1 MTTSLRTRPLLG
13 ALLLGALLGSA
24 QAAPVA
30 LRAALSG
37 EDAPA
42 VPATVTLLGARG
54 EQTVTL
60 PEGGAVLDLPP
71 GEFRVTVA
79 GGATL
84 LTPSFTVTER
94 GADVTLRV
102 QPDVTVRAQLPATA
116 APGETVTARVTLS
129 SAYSAPLTLTPDL
142 ALSPGLLL
150 LRRVNLTRTLAP
162 GQTVT
167 LEVPLLV
174 GAAEDLGLS
183 VNIRGLSARADATL
197 LGRAPARAQVDLD
210 DPELPGEA
218 EDTAAAAGTGV
229 RRLTVRNVGGED
241 GVFPVQVQ
249 AQGVRD
255 ARVLRGGQPLGGAT
269 LSVAAG
275 QEVQLDVAGEAT
287 GPGAQLTVTVGGV
300 ATRVPLAAPD
310 ATLLGTLS
318 VTPADPLP
326 GETVT
331 VTLRL
336 DNRGGAPVSG
346 PLRVQAPAWL
356 TLDGPSGDSVTV
368 PEGTSE
374 LNWTA
379 RVPFGPADRALV
391 SVEGGGPLA
400 ALRDARTVTRQLL
413 TVQAGV
419 DPDVAVAGSDGLLP
433 LLVRNP
439 TGRPVTVRLQ
449 VDAQAPA
456 DSGPA
461 AELELEPHAAA
472 VTNVSVQSLEAG
484 TASVTVTPLI
494 AGVVAGAPQPG
505 GVTFAAVTQAQRRST
520 LRLPFDIRGLTT
532 GSVLAA
538 HLPPEGARFVPGSAA
553 LLGARRVALPDPRVG
568 SDGRL
573 HWTLPEGVRQ
583 GALVY
588 DALHSDALD
597 APQPLDLTARVGERD
612 LPLAGQLRSE
622 DAARAAPLQVSER
635 DGLIRFPRDGTVL
648 PDGGRSDVTL
658 EGPAGVPVRLT
669 VNGEEV
675 PDERIGEA
683 GRAFDRERRVYVGLP
698 MQVGVNVIEVSY
710 GALSDR
716 VQVFVPGAATQLDLS
731 LEGGT
736 VADGSRPVAL
746 LVRSL
751 DAQGRPSGEGLVTL
765 STSLEPLD
773 PDADPGAPGYQVTL
787 RGGVARVRLEAV
799 SSAQTLEA
807 EALLGQLRARAALFV
822 PVPQLSSASYQASA
836 GLTYSAR
843 GGLRAQLS
851 ARGYAEV
858 PAWQGQLQ
866 VAADTG
872 QLPGVDS
879 VATAERRYALTGSGT
894 EARSALSSD
903 LGFAFRFE
911 RQELSAGYYA
921 GPLNLP
927 GLSGLPTASAL
938 RVTTRERG
946 VSLFAVAARLP
957 GGTVTDT
964 FEPDGGRRF
973 TLRAQPLAGTERVVL
988 RGAADQVLTAG
999 RDYTLDPVTGDLTLA
1014 RTPSLFGPNF
1024 ERQTLVVTYA
1034 PVGEAGVR
1042 LGAGVG
1048 ASVQRGGWTLGGSV
1062 AVLGTQP
1069 AFGVQ
1074 ARYVR
1079 PGTEFGVAFTR
1090 GPDSPEGRLSVA
1102 GSVQRGP
1109 LTGAL
1114 SVGGSGDLRVTLAGT
1129 AELAYRPGPFGVKLS
1144 GRVQG
1149 GTLWTAAQGEWRPAQ
1164 GVTLSA
1170 GPEVR
1175 WGAQGTALNALL
1187 GVSVTRG
1194 NVSADLTHA
1203 QPLLGG
1209 DDPLTRL
1216 GVSYALSATTA
1227 VTARV
1232 QRGGPDGALSG
1243 EVGVSQ
1249 KLGSSNLNV
1258 TYQLPGVSGQ
1268 SSRARFGVNTPLV
1281 FSPNLSATLSASLL
1295 RDLERGVNTA
1305 GAGFTVN
1312 YRRAGLSG
1320 TLGVDGTR
1328 GEGGARVT
1336 VRGGLS
1342 GTVKSHV
1349 LSVDGSLQVLPE
1361 LGGQVNVSH
1370 AWRSDRVALLQYH
1383 RFSSLGADPTLEG
1396 EVALNVDVPP
1406 AGGRLGL
1413 TLQPSV
1419 AYQLP
1424 TRRREDLTGQLG
1436 LSVTVPLDG
1445 RFSVG
1450 VSGFLIGQPGR
1461 EQYAATLGAD
1471 VRVRV
1476 NENLRVVGGYTL
1488 NVAGADLAGLT
1499 PGAGGGFFVR
1509 ADLFGGR

>member
-1 MTTSLRTRPLLG
+1 MTTSFRMSPRLG
-13 ALLLGALLGSA
+13 ALLLGAMLGLA

-42 VPATVTLLGARG
+42 VPATVTLLGDRG
-54 EQTVTL
+54 EQTVML

-129 SAYSAPLTLTPDL
+129 SAYGAPLTLTPEL
-142 ALSPGLLL
+142 SLSPGLLL

-183 VNIRGLSARADATL
+183 VNIRGLNARADATL
-197 LGRAPARAQVDLD
+197 LGRAPARAQVDLE
-210 DPELPGEA
+210 DPEAADDAGA
-218 EDTAAAAGTGV
+218 AIRTAGRT
-229 RRLTVRNVGGED
+229 LTVRNVGGED

-255 ARVLRGGQPLGGAT
+255 ARVMRGGQPLGGAT
-269 LSVAAG
+269 LGVAAG
-275 QEVQLDVAGEAT
+275 QEVRLDLAGEAT

-300 ATRVPLAAPD
+300 PTRVPLAAPD
-310 ATLLGTLS
+310 APLLGTLS

-336 DNRGGAPVSG
+336 DNRSGAPVSG
-346 PLRVQAPAWL
+346 PLRVQAPTWL
-356 TLDGPSGDSVTV
+356 TLDGPPGDSVTV

-374 LNWTA
+374 LSWTA
-379 RVPFGPADRALV
+379 RVPFGPADRGLV
-391 SVEGGGPLA
+391 SVEGSGPLA
-400 ALRDARTVTRQLL
+400 ALRDARPVTRTLL
-413 TVQAGV
+413 AVQAGV
-419 DPDVAVAGSDGLLP
+419 DPDVAAAGSDGLLP

-456 DSGPA
+456 DSGLP
-461 AELELEPHAAA
+461 AELDLEPHAAA
-472 VTNVSVQSLEAG
+472 VTNVSVQSPEAG
-484 TASVTVTPLI
+484 TVSVTVTPLI

-532 GSVLAA
+532 GRVLAA
-538 HLPPEGARFVPGSAA
+538 HLPPEGARFVPGSATA
-553 LLGARRVALPDPRVG
+553 LLDTRRVALPDPRVG
-568 SDGRL
+568 DDGRL

-588 DALHSDALD
+588 DVLHSDALD
-597 APQPLDLTARVGERD
+597 APPPLDLTARVGERD

-698 MQVGVNVIEVSY
+698 MQVGVNVIEVRY

-716 VQVFVPGAATQLDLS
+716 VQVVVPGAATQLDLS
-731 LEGGT
+731 LDGST

-751 DAQGRPSGEGLVTL
+751 DAQGRPSGEGQVTL

-773 PDADPGAPGYQVTL
+773 PDADPGAPGYQVNL

-822 PVPQLSSASYQASA
+822 PVPQLTSASYQASA

-851 ARGYAEV
+851 ARGYAEF
-858 PAWQGQLQ
+858 PAWQGQMQ
-866 VAADTG
+866 VVADTG
-872 QLPGVDS
+872 QLPGLDS
-879 VATAERRYALTGSGT
+879 AATAARRYALTGSGT
-894 EARSALSSD
+894 EPRSALSSD

-911 RQELSAGYYA
+911 RQELSAGYFA

-927 GLSGLPTASAL
+927 GLNSLPTASAL
-938 RVTTRERG
+938 RVTTHGQG
-946 VSLFAVAARLP
+946 VSLFAVAARVP

-964 FEPDGGRRF
+964 FGPDGGRRF
-973 TLRAQPLAGTERVVL
+973 TLRARPLVGTERVVL
-988 RGAADQVLTAG
+988 RGATDQVLTAG

-1024 ERQTLVVTYA
+1024 ERQTLVVTYSA
-1034 PVGEAGVR
+1034 VGEAGVR

-1109 LTGAL
+1109 LSGSL
-1114 SVGGSGDLRVTLAGT
+1114 SVGGSGDLRVTLAGA

-1144 GRVQG
+1144 GRVQEG
-1149 GTLWTAAQGEWRPAQ
+1149 GLWTAAQGEWRPAE

-1194 NVSADLTHA
+1194 NVSADLSHA

-1249 KLGSSNLNV
+1249 KLGTSNLNV

-1295 RDLERGVNTA
+1295 RDLDRGVNTA

-1336 VRGGLS
+1336 VRGGVS
-1342 GTVKSHV
+1342 GTVKTHV
-1349 LSVDGSLQVLPE
+1349 LSVDGSLQVRPE
-1361 LGGQVNVSH
+1361 LGGQLNVSH
-1370 AWRSDRVALLQYH
+1370 AWRSDRAALLQYH

-1396 EVALNVDVPP
+1396 EVALHVDLPR
-1406 AGGRLGL
+1406 AGGRPGL